1 MNNFNYLILQGGD
14 GTSLTHWEKR
24 LFQNEAMTGTVHTQ
38 YPVYSRLTFAL
49 MEDTGWYIPDYS
61 KVKRITVIF
70 LLELLINFILYVT
83 FDKM

>member
-1 MNNFNYLILQGGD
+1 MASIPKRIFYYFSIQGGD

-61 KVKRITVIF
+61 KVI
-70 LLELLINFILYVT
+70 
-83 FDKM
+83 